1 MVFKK
6 KYVPFYN
13 PDITITDIVSCLLMK
28 NSPKNLQYELQNFFG
43 IQNVLLTGS
52 GRFALKIALQRLNI
66 SQGDEVILPPFI
78 CPSVGDAVLEV
89 GGIPV
94 FGDNDLLSF
103 NMSPES
109 VEEAISD
116 KTKAIVI
123 AHIGGIP
130 ARINKFTELSKKY
143 NIPLIEDCAQSFG
156 AKYDGV
162 YTGLQGDLAFISFG
176 ISKNISGIGGG
187 ALFSNKKLFFLN
199 ESELHNSSLVSK
211 LKKYLMLFSTPLL
224 FGETSGIFF
233 NYIIGKISK
242 NKYETDNFHEYCR
255 NIQNIESAIALRKLH
270 TFNETQKRRNDIA
283 ALYHDNLMGMVDFL
297 SIEKIAEPSYLF
309 YPIVLK
315 DKNHVNEMKKKLSE
329 SGIQSKDEDEM
340 RYFALWKHKKFENY
354 MHYGENVVDIDE
366 RYLLLPVGHT
376 PEITDKICT
385 TVIQNL

>member
-6 KYVPFYN
+6 RYVPFYN
-13 PDITITDIVSCLLMK
+13 PDITITDIVSCLGLK
-28 NSPKNLQYELQNFFG
+28 NSPEKLQYELQNFFG
-43 IQNVLLTGS
+43 IHNVMLTGS
-52 GRFALKIALQRLNI
+52 GRCALKIALQGLNV
-66 SQGDEVILPPFI
+66 STGDEVILPPFI

-130 ARINKFTELSKKY
+130 ARINKFTELSKTY

-162 YTGLQGDLAFISFG
+162 YTGLHGDLAFISFG
-176 ISKNISGIGGG
+176 ISKNINGIGGG
-187 ALFSNKKLFFLN
+187 ALFSQRKPGFLR
-199 ESELHNSSLVSK
+199 ERELPPSSVISTM
-211 LKKYLMLFSTPLL
+211 KKYFMLFSTPLL

-233 NYIIGKISK
+233 NDILSKISK
-242 NKYETDNFHEYCR
+242 NRYEIDNFHDYCK
-255 NIQNIESAIALRKLH
+255 NIQNIEAAIAFRKLH
-270 TFNETQKRRNDIA
+270 IFTETQKWRNEIA
-283 ALYHDNLMGMVDFL
+283 TLYRDKLHGRVDFL
-297 SIEKIAEPSYLF
+297 SIEKRSEPSFLYFPLLL
-309 YPIVLK
+309 PDNIRVK
-315 DKNHVNEMKKKLSE
+315 AMKKKLSE
-329 SGIQSKDEDEM
+329 SGIQSKDKDEM

-354 MHYGENVVDIDE
+354 KHYGENVLDIDE
-366 RYLLLPVGHT
+366 RYLLLPLGHT
-376 PEITDKICT
+376 VEITNAICSEI
-385 TVIQNL
+385 IQNL